1 MASWPKTADGQHFM
15 AEGKILIPVDPTGS
29 AVIMVKPDTDAVG
42 AGFTAVEVGPPGP
55 PPTLDETVNFTALA
69 PADPTADSASL
80 TVLTPATSTTAG
92 HYRLNLALHTGADGA
107 DGDTVLTPDDYS
119 ETPVAG
125 QVLAVAPGGEDFEL
139 VTPKIG
145 GRHSPVTLSN
155 TAPGNAKS
163 TIGVI
168 AIAQGTYPFDYR
180 VEVEAQTIVTG
191 TGDNVSVNLVARLGD
206 ENGGN
211 IIGIGFGVGGVVD
224 RLVLSGGPPPNSPA
238 SWDVIPAGAGATVYL
253 RCEQQEGSDT
263 YTTSADTTWFNVKV
277 TPVP

>member
-1 MASWPKTADGQHFM
+1 MASWPKTADGQYFM
-15 AEGKILIPVDPTGS
+15 AEGKTLIPVDPSGS

-42 AGFTAVEVGPPGP
+42 AGFTAVEVGPPGE

-125 QVLAVAPGGEDFEL
+125 QVLVVNSAADDFEL

-145 GRHSPVTLSN
+145 GRHLPVTISN
-155 TAPGNAKS
+155 TAAGNAKS
-163 TIGVI
+163 TLAAV
-168 AIAQGTYPFDYR
+168 AIPQGTYSFDYR
-180 VEVEAQTIVTG
+180 IEVSGQTIVTG
-191 TGDNVSVNLVARLGD
+191 TGDNVSVNLVARLND

-211 IIGIGFGVGGVVD
+211 ILGIGFGVGGVVD
-224 RLVLSGGPPPNSPA
+224 RLVLSDGPPANSPN
-238 SWDVIPAGAGATVYL
+238 SWDVVAAGDGATVYL

-263 YTTSADTTWFNVKV
+263 FTTSADTTWFKVKV
-277 TPVP
+277 VPVP